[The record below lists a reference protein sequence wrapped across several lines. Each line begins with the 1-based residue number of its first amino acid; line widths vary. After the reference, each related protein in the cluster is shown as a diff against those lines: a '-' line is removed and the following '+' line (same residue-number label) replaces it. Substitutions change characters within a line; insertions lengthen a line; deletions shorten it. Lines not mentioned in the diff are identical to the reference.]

1 MEEVSPARKDEGL
14 EQTIL
19 SENKKLDSIS
29 QMSQKI
35 ENSYGTR
42 KTGPR
47 DVFLHL
53 LAIITLYF
61 SAVNVGILLFQYI
74 NLALPDPLW
83 DSFFRLDAARRLI
96 RWAISALVV
105 VFPVYV
111 WVNYFL
117 AKELIR
123 LPEKKELRTR
133 KWLLNFT
140 LFVAALV
147 IIGGL
152 VSLIYNYLGG
162 EISPRFILKI
172 LVVFLIS
179 AAVFAYYL
187 WQLRREQLVKWDK
200 IMKFFP
206 RTIIALAALIIVSG
220 FFMAGSP
227 QAERLRRFDDRRV
240 GDLQGIQSQIVFFWQ
255 QKNHLPQNL
264 DELIDNISGYL
275 PPVDPE
281 TNEPYEYRAT
291 NNLEFELCANFK
303 TKGTAIE
310 GQSMPQPVEGPKVYS
325 DTFNNWQHE
334 TGRVCFQRKI
344 DPELYKKNN

>member
-1 MEEVSPARKDEGL
+1 MEELK
-14 EQTIL
+14 
-19 SENKKLDSIS
+19 
-29 QMSQKI
+29 
-35 ENSYGTR
+35 

-53 LAIITLYF
+53 LAIVTLYF

-83 DSFFRLDAARRLI
+83 DPAFFRLDAARRLI
-96 RWAISALVV
+96 RWAISALIV

-123 LPEKKELRTR
+123 IPEKKELRTR

-140 LFVAALV
+140 LFAAALV
-147 IIGGL
+147 IIGDL

-162 EISPRFILKI
+162 EISLRFVLKI
-172 LVVFLIS
+172 LVVLLIA

-187 WQLRREQLVKWDK
+187 WYLRREQLAKWDK
-200 IMKFFP
+200 IMKIFP
-206 RTIIALAALIIVSG
+206 RAIIALVALITISG

-227 QAERLRRFDDRRV
+227 QQERLRRFDERRIQ
-240 GDLQGIQSQIVFFWQ
+240 DLQNIQSQIVYFWQ

-264 DELIDNISGYL
+264 DQLKDNISGYL
-275 PPVDPE
+275 PPVDPGSKQ
-281 TNEPYEYRAT
+281 PYEYRST
-291 NNLEFELCANFK
+291 SDLEFELCADFK
-303 TKGTAIE
+303 TKGTGID
-310 GQSMPQPVEGPKVYS
+310 GQSMPQLVEGPKVYS
-325 DTFNNWQHE
+325 ESFNNWQHE
-334 TGRVCFQRKI
+334 AGRVCFQRKI
-344 DPELYKKNN
+344 DPELYKKTEMQN